1 MNKIKNDLLFNN
13 DCISFLCSLP
23 KDIDPKFSEF
33 ISDYVNSHDNQESM
47 LLYILNNSKNIELRF
62 NAFYTLMIIYRRN
75 KNVSKSK
82 ILCQKYKLEFDNRP
96 LFLYQMSSIYKNDLT
111 YSSLCLALEYAR
123 KSIQKIELSNTNYPG
138 FYNNF
143 SEIVA
148 ISFENTIITDNSVLD
163 EAISSINKAIMINP
177 NYAKYYFTLGRL
189 LIIYKDFNEA
199 KNNLM
204 KAIDLEDSSRK
215 DYQMRISEYQDVLM
229 KCSLSISIS
238 KLEDSLNK
246 YESSRKKLKKELD
259 EMRNSIIEFI
269 GFFAAIIALIITT
282 VQIST
287 NFNFTDAIKLIGFMI
302 GGIIAAFSSLRI
314 ILNFSKKSILQMIIM
329 CVLGIIFIIFSFILI
344 EKL

>member
-215 DYQMRISEYQDVLM
+215 DYQMRISEYQDVIM
-229 KCSLSISIS
+229 KC
-238 KLEDSLNK
+238 
-246 YESSRKKLKKELD
+246 
-259 EMRNSIIEFI
+259 
-269 GFFAAIIALIITT
+269 
-282 VQIST
+282 
-287 NFNFTDAIKLIGFMI
+287 
-302 GGIIAAFSSLRI
+302 
-314 ILNFSKKSILQMIIM
+314 
-329 CVLGIIFIIFSFILI
+329 
-344 EKL
+344 